1 MSLFQ
6 GREKMWEIN
15 MIGFIRFHLI
25 TNEVKL
31 ERELNILIFESK
43 EERRS
48 RPDDLL
54 VKKSTGQEELKKDP
68 R

>member
-1 MSLFQ
+1 
-6 GREKMWEIN
+6 

-31 ERELNILIFESK
+31 ERDLNILIFESK

-54 VKKSTGQEELKKDP
+54 VKKSTGQEDLKKDP